1 MKTKEQLLKKTEEE
15 PKYLTREDLED
26 ILDQYMFDHE
36 EEMTLRIQQGVE
48 QILKEAEQYAKEAA
62 KSAKI
67 VQEMEANN
75 PPFWWNI
82 RG

>member
-1 MKTKEQLLKKTEEE
+1 MKTKEQLLKNKEE
-15 PKYLTREDLED
+15 PDFLTREDLEL

-48 QILKEAEQYAKEAA
+48 KILREAEQYAEEAKA
-62 KSAKI
+62 AQKKVA
-67 VQEMEANN
+67 EMEATT
-75 PPFWWNI
+75 PFWWNI